1 MHLGPMNTDWMQWIP
16 CGVMELI
23 PIECSGFP
31 AAWRNW
37 SRLNAVDSMQCGPM
51 DLDWM
56 QWIPCSVAQWIL
68 LNAVDSRHHG
78 AMDPDWMQWIPC
90 SEAQGIPIECSE
102 FNAACPKSPRLNA
115 VDSMPRD
122 CLQLIPCSMAQ
133 CSRLNAVVEMKHDW
147 MPWIPCSMV
156 QWMPMECSGFHAA
169 WRKGS
174 WWNAVDYLQHDW
186 MQ

>member
-1 MHLGPMNTDWMQWIP
+1 MRWIT
-16 CGVMELI
+16 CSM
-23 PIECSGFP
+23 IECSGFY
-31 AAWRNW
+31 AAWPKSSW
-37 SRLNAVDSMQCGPM
+37 LNAVDSMQRH
-51 DLDWM
+51 WM
-56 QWIPCSVAQWIL
+56 QKTPCIVAQWIPYVFSGVHAVRPNAFR
-68 LNAVDSRHHG
+68 LNEVDFMQHCQNY
-78 AMDPDWMQWIPC
+78 PDLMQWIPC

-115 VDSMPRD
+115 VDSMTRD